1 MTIQTIFGNDDEP
14 GEVKS
19 QIYRQVI
26 KNVNLD
32 KYIQG
37 FFAQRDTYRWGKLI
51 QLKGKD
57 RIVLRTFGKYSN
69 GETVTH

>member
-1 MTIQTIFGNDDEP
+1 MTIQTIFGNGTEDEP
-14 GEVKS
+14 TTS
-19 QIYRQVI
+19 RIYRNVV

-32 KYIQG
+32 SYIQG

-51 QLKGKD
+51 QLKGKE
-57 RIVLRTFGKYSN
+57 RITLRTFGKYPN